1 MHQNIYNLQRVLLVC
16 FCCIALGLVYW
27 QIVRADSLLRRDDN
41 PRLILAEQR
50 IRRGAIVTLD
60 GTILVETV
68 FDEDGFAERRYHYPS
83 LSPVLGY
90 YSLRYG
96 TGGLEASYDSLLRAG
111 KIAQAGKIA
120 LSNTW
125 LNNLLHRP
133 LVGQPLTVTLN
144 LSAQLAADAALAEM
158 KAPGAVLVL
167 SSDDSQ
173 VLVLSSYPRFDPE
186 TLDEQWD
193 DLVSD
198 SGAPL
203 LNRATQGIFPLGELV
218 TLIEAIQILE
228 GHATLTETAQQLHLD
243 QEIDFS
249 LLSSSGLMPDNLP
262 EKAPELSATPLHIA
276 WLGTALVRQGQAS
289 TPTLHHPVTASY
301 PDRPLISPE
310 TAQALIPLAIK
321 ALVSPDVTGNEPLSW
336 YLQVRGDDP
345 WVIVAVVV
353 TSQSDRDAAY
363 RVAMATQVALRP

>member
-1 MHQNIYNLQRVLLVC
+1 MHQNIHNLQRVLLVC

-27 QIVRADSLLRRDDN
+27 QIIRADSLLRRDDN

-50 IRRGAIVTLD
+50 IRRGAIATLD

-68 FDEDGFAERRYHYPS
+68 IDEAGFAERRYYYPS

-96 TGGLEASYDSLLRAG
+96 TGGLEASYDSLLRGG
-111 KIAQAGKIA
+111 KTA

-144 LSAQLAADAALAEM
+144 LPAQLAADAALAEM

-167 SSDDSQ
+167 SSDDSR
-173 VLVLSSYPRFDPE
+173 VLVLSSYPRFDPD

-198 SGAPL
+198 PGSPL

-218 TLIEAIQILE
+218 TLIEAIQTLE
-228 GHATLTETAQQLHLD
+228 GHATLTETAQRLHLD

-249 LLSSSGLMPDNLP
+249 LPSSSGLMPDNLP

-276 WLGTALVRQGQAS
+276 WLGAALVRQGALTGQGQAFA
-289 TPTLHHPVTASY
+289 PTLHYPVTSSY
-301 PDRPLISPE
+301 LDRPLISPK
-310 TAQALIPLAIK
+310 TAQALMPLAIK

-336 YLQVRGDDP
+336 YLQGRRDDP
-345 WVIVAVVV
+345 WVIVVV
-353 TSQSDRDAAY
+353 TSQFDRDAAY